1 MFEPCR
7 GANPYI
13 SVRERFFATI
23 QPTLRPQIGNL
34 MDQLEQ
40 LKAKYKSVLEF
51 IKQSGVH
58 LAHLNVQDNKL
69 LIQGAAP
76 SEQIK
81 NEVWNRIKATD
92 SAYGDLTCDL
102 TVDSS
107 LPQPHAAASS
117 NATTGGRTY
126 KVQPGDTLSKIAK
139 EFYGNAND
147 YNRIFAANR
156 DKLENPDKI
165 QAGQELVIPS

>member
-1 MFEPCR
+1 
-7 GANPYI
+7 
-13 SVRERFFATI
+13 
-23 QPTLRPQIGNL
+23 

>member
-1 MFEPCR
+1 
-7 GANPYI
+7 
-13 SVRERFFATI
+13 
-23 QPTLRPQIGNL
+23 

-40 LKAKYKSVLEF
+40 LKTKYSSVLDF
-51 IKQSGVH
+51 IKQSGVRLTH
-58 LAHLNVQDNKL
+58 LHVQDNKL
-69 LIQGAAP
+69 FIQGAAP

-81 NEVWNRIKATD
+81 NDVWNRIKAVD
-92 SAYGDLTCDL
+92 SAYKDLTCDL

-107 LPQPHAAASS
+107 LPQPQATHAAAASANASS
-117 NATTGGRTY
+117 SSRTY
-126 KVQPGDTLSKIAK
+126 TVQPGDTLSKIAK
-139 EFYGNAND
+139 EFYGNANE